1 MPVCPVQRTSCSRQ
15 GAPQRC
21 WTQEG
26 QGEAGGRL
34 CTVVD
39 RVNGGERVVR
49 RGAVAGARGLGPLS
63 STPGLDVSSIVTYP
77 QLPPAPAEWV
87 WRQPLFVLWEKF
99 TSVAMIRYLVAEYKV
114 VSL

>member
-63 STPGLDVSSIVTYP
+63 STLGLDVSSIVTYP

-87 WRQPLFVLWEKF
+87 CLFCGRN
-99 TSVAMIRYLVAEYKV
+99 SHQ
-114 VSL
+114 SQ